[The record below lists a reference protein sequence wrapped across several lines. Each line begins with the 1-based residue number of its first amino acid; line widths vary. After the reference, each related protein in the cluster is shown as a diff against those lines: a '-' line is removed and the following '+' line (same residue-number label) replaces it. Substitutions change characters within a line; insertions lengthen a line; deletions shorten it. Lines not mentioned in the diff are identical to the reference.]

1 MFKLYSA
8 TKCRLNVQ
16 KYIPGTE
23 FKCIRYL
30 DWEFKFAAKI
40 IRDIFSKMSPIPELA
55 LKKAKKQVN
64 LADFKHVIVE
74 RVMYSVLYDTAS
86 LLASMEFFMLISIIV
101 IYFVCRKLLIQIQC

>member
-8 TKCRLNVQ
+8 TKCHLNVQ
-16 KYIPGTE
+16 KYVPGTE
-23 FKCIRYL
+23 FKSVRYSH
-30 DWEFKFAAKI
+30 WEFKFAAKI

-74 RVMYSVLYDTAS
+74 SVMYSVLYDTAL
-86 LLASMEFFMLISIIV
+86 LLASMEFFMLFSIIV

>member
-8 TKCRLNVQ
+8 TKCHLNVQ
-16 KYIPGTE
+16 KYVPGTE
-23 FKCIRYL
+23 FKSVRYSH
-30 DWEFKFAAKI
+30 WEFKFAAKI